1 MEPLFA
7 GNLEELNLKTSYK
20 KIHFIFLV
28 QFLSNHHGGMVYGFT
43 SEQPLLK
50 FSENEERASFIEEQ
64 EDTSMSRNKTRK
76 GGKGRKGGK
85 KALKGTKGLK
95 FSKGRLALRLSGF
108 GLQKLGASE
117 LVKFIPLSKLKQ
129 AAKKVLREKGTKKTS
144 KRRKTKNKK
153 RKS

>member
-1 MEPLFA
+1 
-7 GNLEELNLKTSYK
+7 
-20 KIHFIFLV
+20 
-28 QFLSNHHGGMVYGFT
+28 MVYGFT

-76 GGKGRKGGK
+76 GGKGRKSGK
-85 KALKGTKGLK
+85 KAVKGTKGLK

-144 KRRKTKNKK
+144 KRRKSKNKK

>member
-1 MEPLFA
+1 
-7 GNLEELNLKTSYK
+7 
-20 KIHFIFLV
+20 
-28 QFLSNHHGGMVYGFT
+28 MVFGFN
-43 SEQPLLK
+43 SDQPLLK

-64 EDTSMSRNKTRK
+64 DNNTSMSRSK
-76 GGKGRKGGK
+76 GGRRKKSPK
-85 KALKGTKGLK
+85 KQLKGTKGLK

-129 AAKKVLREKGTKKTS
+129 AAKKVLRGKGTKQTKRT
-144 KRRKTKNKK
+144 KRRKNKK